1 VLIVAGI
8 PSSEQLILF
17 FAEADVPDITQ
28 IPEALRKSVLLPL
41 RPGTKT
47 PAVKHA
53 VLDAG
58 QQWSPDADAFLALG
72 GQRLGIFMAGIYVVL
87 DADLKMAWE
96 DDGAG
101 GQEYVVTRNGNDD
114 VARLMEAA
122 GMTEL
127 PRTVKIRTQGGG
139 THWYF
144 LQNPECKVSQKRIG
158 YLDVRSAPNAYC
170 AIGAG
175 YELLDDG
182 AGVVATMPLA
192 LAHVLQSTPADIL
205 EQASQNGHREGA
217 YGNALTAFNNALTT
231 VKGRM
236 VELGWPEEQANE
248 AIRKLNEVSDDPMPN
263 DRLEGTV
270 LQIKGWTPGEQV
282 TDDVLIW
289 AQKQVGLS
297 PEDEDNKFL
306 DPGTVKRLWTTD
318 RYRQAQN
325 LIALEPP
332 PRERM
337 ADVISEPPPS
347 WIIDNL
353 MSAGLY
359 GLAGPQEA
367 GKSLLVRDWAD
378 VVANG
383 RDWNGYRATA
393 QREVSYVISEGHF
406 DLDQRFIGISMDR
419 LFIYRDPVM
428 LNNDAAVDHFLR
440 QHEGTD
446 IGLVIFDII
455 YHMGV
460 GDDNTMKDVKPVLQA
475 GRRISRALNCAVLVV
490 GHPGHNKSRR
500 FRGSSIWRNWFDG
513 EFHMSDGVISCE
525 KHKYARKE
533 SMEWSYEID
542 WPRITFLSAAGVL
555 SREARKMRIIDEIGE
570 HPTESARSL
579 AARLAPVFDASE
591 ITVRRMIL
599 DVKKMIS
606 D

>member
-1 VLIVAGI
+1 
-8 PSSEQLILF
+8 
-17 FAEADVPDITQ
+17 
-28 IPEALRKSVLLPL
+28 
-41 RPGTKT
+41 
-47 PAVKHA
+47 
-53 VLDAG
+53 
-58 QQWSPDADAFLALG
+58 
-72 GQRLGIFMAGIYVVL
+72 
-87 DADLKMAWE
+87 
-96 DDGAG
+96 
-101 GQEYVVTRNGNDD
+101 
-114 VARLMEAA
+114 
-122 GMTEL
+122 
-127 PRTVKIRTQGGG
+127 
-139 THWYF
+139 
-144 LQNPECKVSQKRIG
+144 
-158 YLDVRSAPNAYC
+158 
-170 AIGAG
+170 
-175 YELLDDG
+175 
-182 AGVVATMPLA
+182 MPLA

-359 GLAGPQEA
+359 GHAGPQEA

-446 IGLVIFDII
+446 TGLVIFDII

-460 GDDNTMKDVKPVLQA
+460 GDDNTMKDVKPVLLA

-579 AARLAPVFDASE
+579 AARLAPVFDTSE